1 MVGQRAVFINL
12 ARKFYMTTGKLN
24 PTNGHI
30 IAGTCVDKHRFV
42 GRVKTSQLFQLAPD
56 PRDTENKKKV
66 DASKELQDMLSI
78 REEVQR
84 MFDGAKKKNVPAYAE
99 YIVALK
105 NGGDGIT
112 PPITLYVEQE
122 LDMEER
128 EDGSFLIQVP
138 WDQRLV
144 AIDGETQL
152 AARHEAANI
161 DPDTKQLFVPV
172 FICHGLDTSWA
183 RQAFHDLNT
192 LGVRPN
198 SAISLGM
205 DARDPVTHITR
216 VLEREVPF
224 LNGRVNKVRR
234 QLRASDPHV
243 VTITGLRNA
252 CVTFVK
258 GINGVQFGT
267 RPVPLNE
274 ADLPK
279 LEKVAIEWF
288 TAVTEAIGPALEDR
302 IHKLAS
308 APAVLATLGAL
319 GNQLVQISDDDT
331 RRARAKQ
338 LANELKRVDW
348 SRSGKWAG
356 IAGKL
361 SPKGFLSVG
370 GAKETAYA
378 VYSALADENSPAY
391 KTIRPALAAKQHELA
406 AA

>member
-1 MVGQRAVFINL
+1 
-12 ARKFYMTTGKLN
+12 MTTKLN

-30 IAGTCVDKHRFV
+30 IAGTCVDEHRFV

-56 PRDTENKKKV
+56 PRDSENKKKV
-66 DASKELQDMLSI
+66 DASKELQDLLTI

-99 YIVALK
+99 YIVDLK
-105 NGGDGIT
+105 NGADGIT
-112 PPITLYVEQE
+112 PPITLYVEQKLE
-122 LDMEER
+122 MEER
-128 EDGSFLIQVP
+128 EDGSFTIQVP
-138 WDQRLV
+138 WDQKLV

-161 DPDTKQLFVPV
+161 DPETKQLFVPV
-172 FICHGLDTSWA
+172 FICHGLETGWA

-205 DARDPVTHITR
+205 DARDPVTHVTR

-224 LNGRVNKVRR
+224 LKGRVNKVRR
-234 QLRASDPHV
+234 QLRTSDAHV

-252 CVTFVK
+252 CVTFAK
-258 GINGVQFGT
+258 GINGVQYGT
-267 RPVPLNE
+267 RPVPVNE

-279 LEKVAIEWF
+279 IEKAAIEWF

-302 IHKLAS
+302 VSKLAAS
-308 APAVLATLGAL
+308 PAALAAIGAV
-319 GNQLVQISDDDT
+319 GNQLMQIADDDT

-348 SRSGKWAG
+348 SRTAKWAG
-356 IAGKL
+356 IAGKM
-361 SPKGFLSVG
+361 SPKGALSVG

-378 VYSALADENSPAY
+378 VYSALADESSPSY
-391 KTIRPALAAKQHELA
+391 KTIRPAVAAQQHAEA
-406 AA
+406 VAS